1 MPRADTLDQIMPR
14 WVALA
19 LLVGLGTACAGTHDP
34 QPVEPA
40 TVPEPPPEASQPAA
54 PTPAEPDHSIPS
66 QLASDFKWAVN
77 NLEADGEDLVTAPCH
92 TGELLQKPEFYW
104 TTLAGAAALGGAFA
118 LDTPVRIHTKH
129 ISHAT
134 ASALES
140 DGQIA
145 LWAATAAIYGWGI
158 YSDDARSRRYVMTT
172 LLGTAV
178 AGAISVG
185 TKAAFGRLRP
195 NQNQGAFRFGEK
207 NGDSF
212 VSSVTTPAFA
222 LAAGISEWGDNRWY
236 VALPAYGAATAV
248 GLGRMGKDA
257 HWLSDIV
264 GSAIIGVGSTE
275 LLLYLHNQHDAHPS
289 RYRVFPLVGPN
300 GGVGIGVSGEF

>member
-1 MPRADTLDQIMPR
+1 MAR

-19 LLVGLGTACAGTHDP
+19 FLVGAGAACAGVHHP
-34 QPVEPA
+34 PPA
-40 TVPEPPPEASQPAA
+40 EPPPVLEPSPLVV
-54 PTPAEPDHSIPS
+54 PPPPAEPDHSIPS
-66 QLASDFKWAVN
+66 QLASDFRWAVN
-77 NLEADGEDLVTAPCH
+77 NLEADGEDIVTAPCH

-118 LDTPVRIHTKH
+118 LDTPLRIHTKH
-129 ISHAT
+129 VSHDVARGFQ
-134 ASALES
+134 SGGE
-140 DGQIA
+140 IA
-145 LWAATAAIYGWGI
+145 LWSATAAIYGWGVWN
-158 YSDDARSRRYVMTT
+158 DDARSRRYVMTT

-178 AGAISVG
+178 SGLIVVG

-195 NQNQGAFRFGEK
+195 NQNQGAFKFGEK

-212 VSSVTTPAFA
+212 VSSVATPAFA
-222 LAAGISEWGDNRWY
+222 LAAGVSEWGDNRWY

-248 GLGRMGKDA
+248 GFGRMGKDA

-264 GSAIIGVGSTE
+264 GSALIGVGSTE
-275 LLLYLHNQHDAHPS
+275 LLLYLHNQHDAKPS